1 MSVARRLHRIVRLV
15 VPARIR
21 GTIRWLLLRVISKV
35 WKPGTVI
42 LRTKSLVL
50 LRNHYYSPVPDPAD
64 VAAPGY
70 WERRSTMP
78 GIDLGAERARHLL
91 DRVFPPLVQAFRTA
105 LPNVERSGSG
115 DGFYLINGVYMAV
128 DAHVYWA
135 MIHHLRPRRILEI
148 GSGMSTLVALEA
160 VRALGREGIATEL
173 TCVEPF
179 PSQFLR
185 DLAGQGALTLLE
197 QPVQEIPLERFT
209 GLEANDIL
217 FIDSTH
223 VLREGSDVQ
232 YEYLEVL
239 PRLAQGVHVHVHD
252 ISLPRRYPRAYWDGG
267 LYWNEQYLLQAYLV
281 HNARAEV
288 VWPGNYMM
296 LTDPERM
303 LAVFPEIADMRRA
316 YPQSE
321 PTAFWFKIT

>member
-1 MSVARRLHRIVRLV
+1 
-15 VPARIR
+15 
-21 GTIRWLLLRVISKV
+21 V

-223 VLREGSDVQ
+223 VLREGSISKCCRAW
-232 YEYLEVL
+232 
-239 PRLAQGVHVHVHD
+239 PRVSTCTCTTSA
-252 ISLPRRYPRAYWDGG
+252 SRAGIPAPIGTAGCTGTSSTCCRPTWCTMR
-267 LYWNEQYLLQAYLV
+267 
-281 HNARAEV
+281 ARK
-288 VWPGNYMM
+288 WSGRG
-296 LTDPERM
+296 T
-303 LAVFPEIADMRRA
+303 
-316 YPQSE
+316 
-321 PTAFWFKIT
+321 T